1 MHPAKDV
8 ICVVDD
14 DPSILKA
21 VVRLLC
27 AAGFETVPFESPR
40 LFLEYVECNS
50 VSAAIIDLRM
60 PELSGLDVQRELSNI
75 SPKVA
80 VVIITGEDEF
90 TADREVAVN
99 QGAIAFL
106 HKPVQV
112 AELLDAINRAT
123 DLEPCPFCGQGLLE
137 VRQTNGL
144 RYSQILPVSSETNP
158 VVYWVLCRSCNGGGP
173 LANSKREAR
182 LLWNRRQIKKS
193 ADSLSVEFGL

>member
-60 PELSGLDVQRELSNI
+60 PELTGLDVQRVLRDI
-75 SPKVA
+75 SPRTAVIMVTGDLEPGNRKRVA
-80 VVIITGEDEF
+80 LS
-90 TADREVAVN
+90 
-99 QGAIAFL
+99 QGAIAFFV
-106 HKPVQV
+106 KPIPGP
-112 AELLDAINRAT
+112 L
-123 DLEPCPFCGQGLLE
+123 LLE
-137 VRQTNGL
+137 AIQKALIPAT
-144 RYSQILPVSSETNP
+144 
-158 VVYWVLCRSCNGGGP
+158 
-173 LANSKREAR
+173 
-182 LLWNRRQIKKS
+182 
-193 ADSLSVEFGL
+193 